1 MGPVLLSRPVRRA
14 LPALLLAA
22 TQAPCGAT
30 EDTDTPGAGKWEI
43 NVAVSGEHSASSRSY
58 TVPDSDIN
66 YGWGERTQ
74 LVLAVPRVLLRE
86 PGVDARAG
94 LGSATLGLKW
104 RFYEDARS
112 GVALALFPTY
122 GWSLSSRAVRAGLA
136 DPGRSIGLPLL
147 AGIRRGDTALF
158 AEAGRN
164 FAQYGPHQW
173 LGGLKLTHQC
183 LPELECRSELDYE
196 RPDGERGRL
205 LASVGFKWRL
215 AESLVLQ
222 GSVGRDLGPL
232 RADGRR
238 LAFMVGV
245 QLLR

>member
-1 MGPVLLSRPVRRA
+1 MGQVLLRAPVRRA

-22 TQAPCGAT
+22 AHAPCGAT

-43 NVAVSGEHSASSRSY
+43 NVAVSGEHSASSRTY

-86 PGVDARAG
+86 PGVDVRAG
-94 LGSATLGLKW
+94 LGSATLGIKW
-104 RFYEDARS
+104 RFHEDA
-112 GVALALFPTY
+112 GTGFALALFPTY
-122 GWSLSSRAVRAGLA
+122 SWSLSSRAVRDGLA

-158 AEAGRN
+158 AEAGRT
-164 FAQYGPHQW
+164 FAQYGPHAWQA
-173 LGGLKLTHQC
+173 GLKLTHQC
-183 LPELECRSELDYE
+183 LPELECRTEFDVE
-196 RPDGERGRL
+196 RADGARGRT

-215 AESLVLQ
+215 AESLILQ
-222 GSVGRDLGPL
+222 GSVGRDLGAL
-232 RADGRR
+232 RADGRQ

>member
-1 MGPVLLSRPVRRA
+1 MGQVLLSRPVRRA

-43 NVAVSGEHSASSRSY
+43 NVVVSGEHTASSRSY
-58 TVPDSDIN
+58 AVPASDVN

-74 LVLAVPRVLLRE
+74 LVAAVPRVLLRE
-86 PGVDARAG
+86 PGVAPRSG
-94 LGSATLGLKW
+94 IGSATLGVKW
-104 RFYEDARS
+104 RFYEDAPA

-122 GWSLSSRAVRAGLA
+122 GWNLSSRAARDGLT
-136 DPGRSIGLPLL
+136 DPGRTVGLPLL

-164 FAQYGPHQW
+164 VAQYGPREW
-173 LGGLKLTHQC
+173 VAGLKLTHQC
-183 LPELECRSELDYE
+183 LPALECRTELDYSH
-196 RPDGERGRL
+196 PDGERARS
-205 LASVGFKWRL
+205 LASIGFKWRL
-215 AESLVLQ
+215 ADSLIVQ
-222 GSVGRDLGPL
+222 GSVGRDLGPV
-232 RADGRR
+232 RDDGRR
-238 LAFMVGV
+238 LAFTLGV

>member
-1 MGPVLLSRPVRRA
+1 MGQVFLSRPVRRA
-14 LPALLLAA
+14 LPVLLLAA

-43 NVAVSGEHSASSRSY
+43 NVVVSGEHSAASRSY
-58 TVPDSDIN
+58 TVPASDIN

-74 LVLAVPRVLLRE
+74 LVVAVPRVLLRE
-86 PGVDARAG
+86 PGADVRSG
-94 LGSATLGLKW
+94 LGSATLGVKW
-104 RFYEDARS
+104 RWYEDPRA

-122 GWSLSSRAVRAGLA
+122 SWSLSSRAVRDGLA

-164 FAQYGPHQW
+164 LPQYGPREW

-183 LPELECRSELDYE
+183 LPDLECRTEFDYT
-196 RPDGERGRL
+196 RADGERGRT

-215 AESLVLQ
+215 AEPLILQ
-222 GSVGRDLGPL
+222 GSVGRDLRAL
-232 RADGRR
+232 REDGRR
-238 LAFMVGV
+238 LSFMFGV